1 MTMPGSA
8 PTERSFGLSI
18 GGIGLVVATV
28 LWWRGYPRLGTA
40 VFALGTLLL
49 ILALTAPS
57 LLKLPNFLWWR
68 FSRALAW
75 VNTRI
80 VLTLFFAAVLTP
92 VGVIMRLVGRNP
104 LSASKETTNWRAYPA
119 RRADPRHYER
129 LF

>member
-1 MTMPGSA
+1 MTMPAA
-8 PTERSFGLSI
+8 PTERSFGLSV
-18 GGIGLVVATV
+18 GGIGLVFAAF
-28 LWWRGYPRLGTA
+28 LWWRGYPRFGTT

-57 LLKLPNFLWWR
+57 LLKLPNLLWWR

-75 VNTRI
+75 VNARI

-92 VGVIMRLVGRNP
+92 VGVIMRLFGRNP
-104 LSASKETTNWRAYPA
+104 LSGSKRDTNWRAYPA
-119 RRADPRHYER
+119 RRADPRHYEH